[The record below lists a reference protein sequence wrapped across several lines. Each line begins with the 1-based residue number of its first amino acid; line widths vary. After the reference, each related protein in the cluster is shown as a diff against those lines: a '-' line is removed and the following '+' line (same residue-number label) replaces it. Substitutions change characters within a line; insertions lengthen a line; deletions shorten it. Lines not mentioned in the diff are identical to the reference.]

1 MCRAEDGF
9 LCRRQA
15 GHAVA
20 ISAWRNSSA
29 FPNSLPFF
37 DVKADAAP
45 LEMGH
50 DTAGQLK
57 GGTAPAFLPGLIQGQ
72 QRGGTGLAAGEPGQ
86 PGHGP
91 VVKTQPQSRMRLPQQ
106 CAGQGDAAG
115 RLLPGRAGKMV
126 FQLLLPVLPVDTCQ
140 FPEIEAAVLKAGG
153 LPCRR
158 RGRRVC
164 RRRLRV

>member
-1 MCRAEDGF
+1 MEKPGHMPFRQKEGTVYALPLREDVPGG
-9 LCRRQA
+9 RRVPVQEA
-15 GHAVA
+15 SRPRAVA

-72 QRGGTGLAAGEPGQ
+72 
-86 PGHGP
+86 
-91 VVKTQPQSRMRLPQQ
+91 
-106 CAGQGDAAG
+106 
-115 RLLPGRAGKMV
+115 
-126 FQLLLPVLPVDTCQ
+126 
-140 FPEIEAAVLKAGG
+140 
-153 LPCRR
+153 
-158 RGRRVC
+158 
-164 RRRLRV
+164 